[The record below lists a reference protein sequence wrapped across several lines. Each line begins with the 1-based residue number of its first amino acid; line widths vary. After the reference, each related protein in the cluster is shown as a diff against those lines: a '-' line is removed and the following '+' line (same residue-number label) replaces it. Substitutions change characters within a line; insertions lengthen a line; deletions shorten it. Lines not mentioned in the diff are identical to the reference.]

1 MDVCLLQERVA
12 ELQAQKAVL
21 LARIEQLEHEN
32 LELREQ
38 LEEALRAA
46 ARQAAPFRRPERKK
60 IPEDQKKRP
69 GRKPGHP
76 GFYRVVPD
84 HVDEQAEVPLTAC
97 PGCGGPVA

>member
-38 LEEALRAA
+38 NLELREQLEEALRAA
-46 ARQAAPFRRPERKK
+46 AHRPLRFVDPNVRRFPR
-60 IPEDQKKRP
+60 IRRS
-69 GRKPGHP
+69 GRGASQGTLDFTASFLIMWTSKLR
-76 GFYRVVPD
+76 YR
-84 HVDEQAEVPLTAC
+84 
-97 PGCGGPVA
+97 